1 MKPTFF
7 RSVILLLLLSASG
20 CASVS
25 SDACFAADWYE
36 RGVSAREEGL
46 PVSEMLNA
54 QNDCAHF
61 GVVPDY
67 TAFIEGWYS
76 LDSPGA

>member
-1 MKPTFF
+1 MKPTSY
-7 RSVILLLLLSASG
+7 RSMILLLLLSASG

-25 SDACFAADWYE
+25 SDSCFAADWYE
-36 RGVSAREEGL
+36 RGVAARQDGL
-46 PVSEMLNA
+46 SVSEMLNA

-67 TAFIEGWYS
+67 TAFVEGWYS
-76 LDSPGA
+76 VDSSGV

>member
-1 MKPTFF
+1 MKSTCL
-7 RSVILLLLLSASG
+7 RITTLLLLLAISG

-25 SDACFAADWYE
+25 AESCFSANWYE
-36 RGVSAREEGL
+36 RGAAARAEGL

-67 TAFIEGWYS
+67 TAFNEGWYS
-76 LDSPGA
+76 ADRPSA